1 MDLPAPL
8 TLTTERCRVEPLTP
22 ADAEVV
28 FAYRSQPEVCRYL
41 GHAAWTDLDQARE
54 WITDSHAEGGGQLGI
69 HADGVLVGDVML
81 RARPAAAVDG
91 ASAPAPVASLGYAL
105 HPDHQGK
112 GLAREAVGAV
122 VQAGFERWGLHR
134 IEARVF
140 TGARPSSRLLADLA
154 SPARVCCARW
164 CGAVRAPGSTTRSGP
179 VWPEKR
185 WRVGQAPGGRA
196 IRGPAQVGRVS

>member
-1 MDLPAPL
+1 M
-8 TLTTERCRVEPLTP
+8 P

-54 WITDSHAEGGGQLGI
+54 WITDSHAEGGGRLGI
-69 HADGVLVGDVML
+69 HAE
-81 RARPAAAVDG
+81 
-91 ASAPAPVASLGYAL
+91 
-105 HPDHQGK
+105 GK

-140 TGARPSSRLLADLA
+140 TGARPSSRLLADLGFTREGVLRQVVW
-154 SPARVCCARW
+154 SREGTWFDDEVWARLA
-164 CGAVRAPGSTTRSGP
+164 
-179 VWPEKR
+179 
-185 WRVGQAPGGRA
+185 
-196 IRGPAQVGRVS
+196 

>member
-54 WITDSHAEGGGQLGI
+54 WITDSHAAGGGRLGI

-81 RARPAAAVDG
+81 RARPAGAVDG
-91 ASAPAPVASLGYAL
+91 ANAPAHVASLGYAL

-134 IEARVF
+134 VEARVF
-140 TGARPSSRLLADLA
+140 TGARPSSRLLADLGFTREGVLRQVVW
-154 SPARVCCARW
+154 SREGTWFDDEVWARLA
-164 CGAVRAPGSTTRSGP
+164 
-179 VWPEKR
+179 
-185 WRVGQAPGGRA
+185 
-196 IRGPAQVGRVS
+196 